1 MLLIQRDG
9 GIVFR
14 RRVGRCNAR
23 NGMKTIFTSI
33 LAGAL
38 WGACAGS
45 AWGQATAVHITGT
58 VTDSSGTTPIA
69 SATVKLATLGVAATT
84 DASGAFFLG
93 GGTGIIPA
101 ETAPGFRLD
110 LEHGRLRLELPAAGA
125 RVSVQAFGLRGRLYG
140 ISSFDAGAGSH
151 SLALPRVPSGLCF
164 FKVKAGNRTAVVRA
178 MSVDGGLR
186 PIVLADADGGEAAAT
201 LPLRKPAATAIYD
214 VLTVEK
220 AGYQKAYVTM
230 TNSDSSGVK
239 IKMLTEG
246 AAKFSFF
253 LTSQKVLEELSK
265 SDKGFGGNLSF
276 GETGPGAGLRG
287 ADKLCATIAERSM
300 PGSSVKGWRALLS
313 VTADA
318 KGNKVDAITRIGEGP
333 WYDRIG
339 RVLVPKKA
347 DMLNPRPMNGDAT
360 IQNDLPNEYGIP
372 NHDPGTGIIDN
383 HNILTGSTT
392 TGTMDSQGLTA
403 TCQDWTSAVS
413 SGGRP
418 RCGVSWPRGTSI
430 VHWISTLNEGG
441 CAPGAT
447 PIGAQSGPSGTV
459 GNLGGYGGFYCF
471 ALNP

>member
-1 MLLIQRDG
+1 
-9 GIVFR
+9 
-14 RRVGRCNAR
+14 
-23 NGMKTIFTSI
+23 MKTILTPI

-38 WGACAGS
+38 WGICNVS
-45 AWGQATAVHITGT
+45 AWGQATAVDITGT

-69 SATVKLATLGVAATT
+69 SATVKLVGLGLTATT
-84 DASGAFFLG
+84 DASGTFTLG
-93 GGTGIIPA
+93 KGTGITPA
-101 ETAPGFRLD
+101 ETASGFRLD

-140 ISSFDAGAGSH
+140 TSNFDAGAGSH
-151 SLALPRVPSGLCF
+151 SLALPQVPAGLGF
-164 FKVKAGNRTAVVRA
+164 FKVKVGNRTTIVRA

-186 PIVLADADGGEAAAT
+186 PIVLAEAPGGKAASV
-201 LPLRKPAATAIYD
+201 LPLGKAAATAIYD
-214 VLTVEK
+214 VIVVEK
-220 AGYQKAYVTM
+220 SGYQKAYVNM
-230 TNSDSSGVK
+230 TNSDSSGMK
-239 IKMLTEG
+239 IKMLKEG
-246 AAKFSFF
+246 STKFSFF

-287 ADKLCATIAERSM
+287 ADKLCAVIAERSL
-300 PGSSVKGWRALLS
+300 PGSSVKGWRAFLS

-318 KGNKVDAITRIGEGP
+318 KGQKVDAITRIGDGP
-333 WYDRIG
+333 WYDRVG
-339 RVLVPKKA
+339 RVFAPKKA
-347 DMLNPRPMNGDAT
+347 DLLSSRPQNGDAA
-360 IQNDLPNEYGIP
+360 IQNDFPNEFGIP
-372 NHDPGTGIIDN
+372 NHDPGTGEIDN

-392 TGTMDSQGLTA
+392 TGTVDSQGLTA

-418 RCGVSWPRGTSI
+418 RCGVSWPRGSSI
-430 VHWISTLNEGG
+430 VHWISVLNEGG

-447 PIGAQSGPSGTV
+447 PIGAQSGPNGTV